1 MNHLKKAKHGKSYFY
16 QNQRDT
22 YRVQELNEKAPPNIV
37 LTLVGNKVDLAENR
51 AVKKEEAEEYAKSLG
66 LRYHEVS
73 AKQNIGIDALF
84 TEIAKALPKESSNK
98 KKGQVNIKKP
108 AQDSNAGYCSC

>member
-1 MNHLKKAKHGKSYFY
+1 M
-16 QNQRDT
+16 
-22 YRVQELNEKAPPNIV
+22 NEKAPPNIV

-73 AKQNIGIDALF
+73 AK
-84 TEIAKALPKESSNK
+84 
-98 KKGQVNIKKP
+98 
-108 AQDSNAGYCSC
+108 